1 VVCFVSAC
9 GLLLVHHFCCVLT
22 TSTFA
27 TCRRTLKL
35 TSGSGRCFCR
45 RRHDAVVPV
54 LQYGQLMR
62 PCSVRHVLVDMLCA
76 ALVCQ
81 VYRVQNKVSSAAH
94 IAGQGRTRPAALGAQ
109 RGARQLHRQLASCQC
124 NLDVDSGHA
133 FILWW
138 KQKTTTVLIGE
149 LQTNLASACR
159 GKYLCC
165 TRCRGY

>member
-1 VVCFVSAC
+1 
-9 GLLLVHHFCCVLT
+9 
-22 TSTFA
+22 
-27 TCRRTLKL
+27 
-35 TSGSGRCFCR
+35 
-45 RRHDAVVPV
+45 
-54 LQYGQLMR
+54 MR

-138 KQKTTTVLIGE
+138 KQKTTTVLIAE
-149 LQTNLASACR
+149 LKTNLASACR
-159 GKYLCC
+159 GKYLCFSFYLLGC
-165 TRCRGY
+165 HGDSTTSGIVALLSNSCRCGVDFQLHARHKSLGWWKTNPGKLSVASPIASI